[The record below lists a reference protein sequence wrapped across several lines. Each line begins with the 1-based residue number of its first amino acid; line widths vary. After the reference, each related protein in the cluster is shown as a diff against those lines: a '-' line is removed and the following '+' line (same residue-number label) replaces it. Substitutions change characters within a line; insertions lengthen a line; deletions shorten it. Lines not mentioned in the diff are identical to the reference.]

1 MPLPP
6 LTIPQLL
13 VHRSRSG
20 PEVVARS
27 DGVPPEWEDWAKEIV
42 AAFGPRP
49 AGVKCPGAIFV
60 TEFGKKHVAVVQVAD
75 LIPDGDDPP
84 LGFRFLIVEKAL
96 YRHLGDPFLVA
107 DRFPL
112 DWSAR
117 RMLPALDWPAE
128 APPRR
133 TVDQVRAVLQHG
145 DGPHLL
151 GAAQALVDGARMA
164 WTRPAP
170 DDAFFRGLW
179 QLLPDSTR
187 HELTCATFAFSNAL
201 GFHAAALAGPA
212 DDPRLLGEDQ
222 VRDYP
227 EGRFDYNLQHA
238 AETGDQAEID
248 RLFARRSSRDTL
260 RLAVWA
266 AVGAVV
272 LLLFSKLLR

>member
-13 VHRSRSG
+13 IHRSRSG

-27 DGVPPEWEDWAKEIV
+27 EAVSAEWEDRANQIAV
-42 AAFGPRP
+42 AFGPRP
-49 AGVKCPGAIFV
+49 AGVKCPAAVFV
-60 TEFGKKHVAVVQVAD
+60 VEFGKKHAAVVQVAD
-75 LIPDGDDPP
+75 WLPEGDDPP
-84 LGFRFLIVEKAL
+84 LGFRFLILDKDL

-107 DRFPL
+107 DRFPP
-112 DWSAR
+112 DWSAKR
-117 RMLPALDWPAE
+117 SLPTPEWPAE
-128 APPRR
+128 VPPRR
-133 TVDQVRAVLQHG
+133 TVDQVRAVLEHG
-145 DGPHLL
+145 DGPLLL

-187 HELTCATFAFSNAL
+187 CDLTCATFAFSNGL
-201 GFHAAALAGPA
+201 GFHAAALAGLA
-212 DDPRLLGEDQ
+212 DDRRILNEEQ

-227 EGRFDYNLQHA
+227 EGRYDYNLQHA
-238 AETGDQAEID
+238 AETGNQAEID

-260 RLAVWA
+260 RFALWALA
-266 AVGAVV
+266 GAT
-272 LLLFSKLLR
+272 LLLVVGKLLR